1 MNRIHERLSR
11 LAMSFPSI
19 FVQLTT
25 CLGRRIGLLPQGAI
39 KNIVKR
45 TLSFV
50 GLFVVF
56 AFATAQAI
64 SISPQQPGDPSIKTT
79 SVLGKVTEIS
89 AAAGT
94 LTVKTDAGSVVL
106 VNTSEKTTFDRM
118 PPGETDRAKA
128 IKTSLAEITV
138 GDGVYVRGF
147 VATDRKSIP
156 AQQVVVVSQ
165 SDIAKK
171 QEKERMEWRRR
182 GVSGIVAATNPAS
195 KEVTITSR
203 ALMGGPQ
210 SVVIPIT
217 AKTKVLRY
225 PPDSI
230 PKYSEAKRSS
240 FEEVKVGD
248 QLRALG
254 DKSTDGLRLTP
265 EEVVFGTFKIAGGT
279 VTAVDAAAN
288 TITITDLKTKQP
300 MTIVLKPDTV
310 VRRFTGMM
318 GGGPGGPGA
327 GGPPAGGAGA
337 PSGGGAQ
344 PQATAQGPGAAG
356 AGQRPGGGGPGGPP
370 AGGAGPPAGGG
381 GPNMADLIE
390 RLPTI
395 AITEIKVGDMI
406 IMSTLP
412 GADQNR
418 LTAVSMVTGVEPLLQ
433 MLAQRQ
439 AAGGQPRPQNVDL
452 QGNFGGMFGGGG
464 P

>member
-1 MNRIHERLSR
+1 M
-11 LAMSFPSI
+11 
-19 FVQLTT
+19 
-25 CLGRRIGLLPQGAI
+25 
-39 KNIVKR
+39 KR
-45 TLSFV
+45 TLSFI

-64 SISPQQPGDPSIKTT
+64 SISPQQPGDPAIKPT
-79 SVLGKVTEIS
+79 SVMGKVTEKN

-94 LTVKTDAGSVVL
+94 LTLKTDAGSVVL
-106 VNTSEKTTFDRM
+106 VSTSEKTTFDRM
-118 PPGETDRAKA
+118 PPGESDRTKA
-128 IKTSLAEITV
+128 IKTSLTEITV
-138 GDGVYVRGF
+138 GDGIYARGF
-147 VATDRKSIP
+147 VAADRKSVP
-156 AQQVVVVSQ
+156 AQQIVVVSQ
-165 SDIAKK
+165 SDIAQK

-182 GVSGIVAATNPAS
+182 GVSGIVASTNPAT

-217 AKTKVLRY
+217 DKTKVLRY

-230 PKYSEAKRSS
+230 PKYSDAKRSS

-279 VTAVDAAAN
+279 VTAVDSAAN
-288 TITITDLKTKQP
+288 TITINDLQTKKP

-318 GGGPGGPGA
+318 GGGPGGPG
-327 GGPPAGGAGA
+327 GPGAGA
-337 PSGGGAQ
+337 PPAGSAPPQGQAQ
-344 PQATAQGPGAAG
+344 APG
-356 AGQRPGGGGPGGPP
+356 AGQRPPAGGPGGPP
-370 AGGAGPPAGGG
+370 AGGG
-381 GPNMADLIE
+381 GPSMADMIE

-395 AITEIKVGDMI
+395 AISEIKVGDMI

-418 LTAVSMVTGVEPLLQ
+418 LTAVSMVTGVEPLLT

-439 AAGGQPRPQNVDL
+439 AGGGQPRPQNVDL

>member
-1 MNRIHERLSR
+1 MKK
-11 LAMSFPSI
+11 
-19 FVQLTT
+19 T
-25 CLGRRIGLLPQGAI
+25 LLF
-39 KNIVKR
+39 
-45 TLSFV
+45 T
-50 GLFVVF
+50 GLFIAL
-56 AFATAQAI
+56 AFGTQAI
-64 SISPQQPGDPSIKTT
+64 ALTSPQQPGDPAIKAT
-79 SVLGKVTEIS
+79 SVLGKVSEINAS
-89 AAAGT
+89 AGT
-94 LTVKTDAGSVVL
+94 LTLKTDAGSVVL
-106 VNTSEKTTFDRM
+106 VNTSEKTTFERM
-118 PPGETDRAKA
+118 PPGETDRTKA
-128 IKTSLAEITV
+128 VKTSLTEITV
-138 GDGVYVRGF
+138 GDGVYARGF
-147 VATDRKSIP
+147 VAADRKSVP
-156 AQQVVVVSQ
+156 AQQIIVVSQ

-182 GVSGIVAATNPAS
+182 GVSGIVASTNPTT

-203 ALMGGPQ
+203 TLMGGPQ

-217 AKTKVLRY
+217 DKTKVRRY

-230 PKYSEAKRSS
+230 PKYSDAKPSK

-254 DKSTDGLRLTP
+254 DKSTDGARLTP

-279 VTAVDAAAN
+279 VTAVDPATN
-288 TITITDLKTKQP
+288 TISINDLQTKKP

-318 GGGPGGPGA
+318 GGGPGGPG
-327 GGPPAGGAGA
+327 GGPPAGGAPPQGP
-337 PSGGGAQ
+337 PSG
-344 PQATAQGPGAAG
+344 PG

-370 AGGAGPPAGGG
+370 GGGG

-390 RLPTI
+390 RFPTI

-418 LTAVSMVTGVEPLLQ
+418 ITAISMVTGVEPLLT

-452 QGNFGGMFGGGG
+452 QGNFGGMFGGVG

>member
-1 MNRIHERLSR
+1 
-11 LAMSFPSI
+11 
-19 FVQLTT
+19 
-25 CLGRRIGLLPQGAI
+25 
-39 KNIVKR
+39 VKR
-45 TLSFV
+45 TLSFI
-50 GLFVVF
+50 GLLIVF
-56 AFATAQAI
+56 ALATSQAI
-64 SISPQQPGDPSIKTT
+64 SISPQQPNDPAIKTT
-79 SVLGKVTEIS
+79 SVLGKVTEIN

-94 LTVKTDAGSVVL
+94 LSVKTDAGSVVL

-118 PPGETDRAKA
+118 PPGETDRTKA
-128 IKTSLAEITV
+128 IKTSLTELTV

-147 VATDRKSIP
+147 VAADRKSVP
-156 AQQVVVVSQ
+156 AQQIVVVSQ

-171 QEKERMEWRRR
+171 QEKERLEWRRR
-182 GVSGIVAATNPAS
+182 GVSGIVASTNPTT

-210 SVVIPIT
+210 SIVIPISD
-217 AKTKVLRY
+217 KTKVLRY

-230 PKYSEAKRSS
+230 PKYSDAKRSS

-279 VTAVDAAAN
+279 VTAIDPAAN
-288 TITITDLKTKQP
+288 TITINDLQTKKP

-327 GGPPAGGAGA
+327 GGPPQ
-337 PSGGGAQ
+337 GGGAP
-344 PQATAQGPGAAG
+344 PQGQAQGPGAGQRPGGGAPPQGQAQGPGAA
-356 AGQRPGGGGPGGPP
+356 QRPGGGPGGPP
-370 AGGAGPPAGGG
+370 AGGG
-381 GPNMADLIE
+381 GPSMADMIE

-412 GADQNR
+412 GVDQNR
-418 LTAVSMVTGVEPLLQ
+418 LTAVSMVTGVEPLLM

-439 AAGGQPRPQNVDL
+439 AGGGGQPRPQNVDL

>member
-1 MNRIHERLSR
+1 M
-11 LAMSFPSI
+11 
-19 FVQLTT
+19 
-25 CLGRRIGLLPQGAI
+25 
-39 KNIVKR
+39 KR
-45 TLSFV
+45 TLSFI

-64 SISPQQPGDPSIKTT
+64 SISPQQPGDPAITTT
-79 SVLGKVTEIS
+79 SVRGKVTEKN

-94 LTVKTDAGSVVL
+94 LTIKTDAGSVVL

-118 PPGETDRAKA
+118 PPGVTDRTKA
-128 IKTSLAEITV
+128 IKTSLTEITV
-138 GDGVYVRGF
+138 GDGIYARGF
-147 VATDRKSIP
+147 VAADRKSVP
-156 AQQVVVVSQ
+156 AQQIVVVSQ
-165 SDIAKK
+165 SDIAQK

-182 GVSGIVAATNPAS
+182 GVSGIVASTNPTT

-210 SVVIPIT
+210 SVVIPISD
-217 AKTKVLRY
+217 KTKVLRY

-230 PKYSEAKRSS
+230 PKYSDAKRSS

-254 DKSTDGLRLTP
+254 DKSADGLRLTP

-279 VTAVDAAAN
+279 VTAVDPATN
-288 TITITDLKTKQP
+288 TITINDLQTKKP

-318 GGGPGGPGA
+318 GGGPGGPG
-327 GGPPAGGAGA
+327 GPPAGGGA
-337 PSGGGAQ
+337 PPAGGTAPPQGQ
-344 PQATAQGPGAAG
+344 PQGPG
-356 AGQRPGGGGPGGPP
+356 AGQRPGGGGPAGP
-370 AGGAGPPAGGG
+370 GGPPAGGG
-381 GPNMADLIE
+381 GPSMADMIE

-412 GADQNR
+412 GADQTR
-418 LTAVSMVTGVEPLLQ
+418 LTAVSMVTGVEPLLT

-439 AAGGQPRPQNVDL
+439 AAGGGGQPRPSNVDL